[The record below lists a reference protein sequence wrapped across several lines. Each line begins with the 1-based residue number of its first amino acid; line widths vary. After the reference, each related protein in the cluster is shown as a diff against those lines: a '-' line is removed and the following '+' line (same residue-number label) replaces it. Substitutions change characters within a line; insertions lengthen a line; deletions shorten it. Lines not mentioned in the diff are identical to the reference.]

1 MRISDWSS
9 DVCSSDLSRSRL
21 TGCRYCAFDP
31 RTGLDALRP
40 IRQPTGQFGARPPGD
55 RELLAQALSFL
66 GPSRADRRRSSARSL
81 PSCATRCVRSRF
93 ADRTHGRSEEHT
105 SELQSLMR
113 ISYAVFCLK
122 KKRQLH
128 RTSHNTTQTENS
140 TRV

>member
-40 IRQPTGQFGARPPGD
+40 IRQPTGQFWARPPGD
-55 RELLAQALSFL
+55 WDLLAQALSFL

-81 PSCATRCVRSRF
+81 PSCATRGVRSRS
-93 ADRTHGRSEEHT
+93 ADQIYGRDADTGERYAEHT
-105 SELQSLMR
+105 CELM
-113 ISYAVFCLK
+113 
-122 KKRQLH
+122 
-128 RTSHNTTQTENS
+128 
-140 TRV
+140 